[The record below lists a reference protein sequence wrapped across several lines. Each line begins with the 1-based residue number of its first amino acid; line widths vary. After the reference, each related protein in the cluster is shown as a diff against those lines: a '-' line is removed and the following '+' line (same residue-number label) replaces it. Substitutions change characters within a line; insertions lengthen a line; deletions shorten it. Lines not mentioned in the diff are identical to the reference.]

1 MGQVGIKIMKDMA
14 GIPGYSFTKMRLI
27 TKGLSGDKKFYL
39 ETEDRQRFLAR
50 ISECLEC
57 ERKKT
62 AYELLM
68 KVSKIR
74 IPAPTPVGFGYCE
87 DKSKIYTL
95 LSWVDGEDAQ
105 RVLPRFSQEKQ
116 YRLGMEAGRILRELH
131 DNSLMECNEDWQFR
145 YFSVIEPRLEAYRKE
160 GIPFEGS
167 DQILDYLKTNKHLLA
182 NRPQTLHHG
191 DFHLGNMVI
200 DKNARLSVIDWGTA
214 DFENIGDPW
223 YEFNRIG
230 VENPAFATGQIDG
243 YFENDIPDMFWRLLA
258 FYLAGSA
265 ITSIVWAKYFAPDCM
280 EEIIKLNTDI
290 VRWYDGMKN
299 RIPAWYIKSVWPRTE
314 E

>member
-1 MGQVGIKIMKDMA
+1 MA
-14 GIPGYSFTKMRLI
+14 EIPGYSFTKIRHI
-27 TKGLSGDKKFYL
+27 SKGLSSDKKFYL
-39 ETEDRQRFLAR
+39 ETEDEQRFLAR
-50 ISECLEC
+50 ISECLEY

-62 AYELLM
+62 EYKLLQE
-68 KVSKIR
+68 VSKIG
-74 IPAPTPVGFGYCE
+74 IPAPTPVAFGYCE

-105 RVLPRFSQEKQ
+105 KVLPELSQEEQ
-116 YRLGMEAGRILRELH
+116 YQLGMEAGRILRKLH
-131 DNSLMECNEDWQFR
+131 DNCRMRCGEDWQLRF
-145 YFSVIEPRLEAYRKE
+145 FSVIGPRLEAYRKE
-160 GIPFEGS
+160 GIPFEGNA
-167 DQILDYLKTNKHLLA
+167 QILDYLETNKHLLS

-200 DKNARLSVIDWGTA
+200 EKNARLSVIDWDTA

-230 VENPAFATGQIDG
+230 IENPVFAAGQIDG
-243 YFENDIPDMFWRLLA
+243 YFESKIPDMFWRLFA

-265 ITSIVWAKYFAPDCM
+265 ITSIVWAKYYAPEYMD
-280 EEIIKLNTDI
+280 EIMKLNTDI

-299 RIPAWYIKSVWPRTE
+299 IIPTWYTKSIRAKTKE
-314 E
+314 

>member
-1 MGQVGIKIMKDMA
+1 MKNMVS
-14 GIPGYSFTKMRLI
+14 IPGYRFTKISLI

-39 ETEDRQRFLAR
+39 ETEDGQRFLVR
-50 ISECLEC
+50 ISECSKY
-57 ERKKT
+57 ERKMAEYK
-62 AYELLM
+62 LLQ
-68 KVSKIR
+68 KVSKIG
-74 IPAPTPVGFGYCE
+74 IPMPVPEGFGYCE

-105 RVLPRFSQEKQ
+105 KVLPILSQEEQ
-116 YRLGMEAGRILRELH
+116 YQLGIDAGRILRKLH
-131 DNSLMECNEDWQFR
+131 DNSRIECSEDWQTR

-167 DQILDYLKTNKHLLA
+167 AQILDYLEINKHLLI

-200 DKNARLSVIDWGTA
+200 DKNARLSVIDWDTA

-243 YFENDIPDMFWRLLA
+243 YFENNIPNMFWRLLA
-258 FYLAGSA
+258 FYLAGIA
-265 ITSIVWAKYFAPDCM
+265 ITSIVWAKYSAPKCM
-280 EEIIKLNTDI
+280 DEIMKLNTDI

-299 RIPAWYIKSVWPRTE
+299 IIPSWYTKSIQTKT
-314 E
+314 